1 LKREVGDRLYKLI
14 ELILSQHEEKISKE
28 NAIQFWF
35 DIRFLFE
42 IFSGRTITNPQMKH
56 IFNELNQQKQSLE
69 LQNHIQDT
77 KNSTP
82 SINENESVGDGD
94 KTNCK
99 RNETA
104 NVIISDQNNRKE
116 RKDEFDIEDEEVD
129 EMIEWKKKIDSL
141 LNKLKEK
148 VH

>member
-1 LKREVGDRLYKLI
+1 
-14 ELILSQHEEKISKE
+14 
-28 NAIQFWF
+28 
-35 DIRFLFE
+35 
-42 IFSGRTITNPQMKH
+42 MKH